1 MQRPL
6 NIALVSA
13 SDLDG
18 EHVQAIHTRELARA
32 LARPAS
38 DDVPGHHVTVYTRRH
53 DPSARARG
61 RLAPGAAV
69 QLIDAG
75 PARPL
80 EEAELLDH
88 VRDFAE
94 GLRARWRGAG
104 RPDLVHAHGW
114 IGGLAACAVARE
126 MDIPFVMSPHGL
138 GAAERQAGRP
148 VHPARARLEKAIGRE
163 AAIVVTGCDDE
174 AATLV
179 RMGVPRRAVTT
190 VPYGVDGEHFCQ
202 VGPAMP
208 QGGRDRLVTVAADLE
223 DGGVATAVRALA
235 HVPDAELAIAGGPPR
250 EDLEND
256 AAVHRLRLLAKELH
270 VEDRVIFLGRVPRKS
285 LPRLLRT
292 ARLALCL
299 APVQPSPLV
308 PLEAMACGVPVVATR
323 TGGNADT
330 VLDGIT
336 GIHVPAGRPVQIG
349 RAVRRLLAE
358 DTTLHGYAIAAA
370 DRAHSRYSWDR
381 IAAETVRAYSKV
393 LPPEPEPEP
402 AAAAADADTGSDL
415 EADAAAGA
423 PVGAD
428 AEEPVLVG

>member
-38 DDVPGHHVTVYTRRH
+38 DDSTGHQVTLYTRRH
-53 DPSARARG
+53 DAAARARV
-61 RLAPGAAV
+61 RLGPGASV
-69 QLIDAG
+69 QQIDAG

-80 EEAELLDH
+80 DDDQLLQH

-94 GLRARWRGAG
+94 GLRDRWRGTG

-126 MDIPFVMSPHGL
+126 LGIPFVVSPHGL
-138 GAAERQAGRP
+138 GAAERQAGRR

-163 AAIVVTGCDDE
+163 AAAVVTACADE

-179 RMGVPRRAVTT
+179 RMGVPRRTIT
-190 VPYGVDGEHFCQ
+190 MVPYGVDGDQFSQ
-202 VGPAMP
+202 IGPAMP
-208 QGGRDRLVTVAADLE
+208 HGARDRLVTVAHDLE
-223 DGGVATAVRALA
+223 GGGVATAIRALV
-235 HVPDAELAIAGGPPR
+235 HVPGAELAVAGGPPR
-250 EDLEND
+250 EELEND

-292 ARLALCL
+292 AKLALCL

-323 TGGNADT
+323 AGGNADT

-349 RAVRRLLAE
+349 RAVRRLLTE
-358 DTTLHGYAIAAA
+358 DTTLNGYAIAAA
-370 DRAHSRYSWDR
+370 DRAHSRFSWDR
-381 IAAETVRAYSKV
+381 IAAETLRAYTKV
-393 LPPEPEPEP
+393 LPPEPEPE
-402 AAAAADADTGSDL
+402 AAAAAETG
-415 EADAAAGA
+415 AG
-423 PVGAD
+423 V
-428 AEEPVLVG
+428 EEPVLVG